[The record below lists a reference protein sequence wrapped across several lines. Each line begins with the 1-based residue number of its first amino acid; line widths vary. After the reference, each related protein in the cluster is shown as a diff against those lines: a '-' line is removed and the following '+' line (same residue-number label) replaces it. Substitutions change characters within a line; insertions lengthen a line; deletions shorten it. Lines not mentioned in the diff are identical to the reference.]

1 MKLKDENLIDTI
13 KKQNT
18 IVGNGQRF
26 YIRVVKKISKRK
38 EKGIQ
43 EQKEK
48 TKKEC

>member
-18 IVGNGQRF
+18 IDGNEERF

-38 EKGIQ
+38 EKRIQ
-43 EQKEK
+43 EQKEE